1 MNKDHKDS
9 LLILCLNVSFWTV
22 EPVGL
27 ARIDV
32 RFPWVGCH
40 SEIWIE

>member
-32 RFPWVGCH
+32 RFP
-40 SEIWIE
+40 